1 MSDLGLKRHIKN
13 KRTLPCGFWARRTR
27 RDLKIAEQKRRS
39 DAINNTKLKDLGPP
53 KKLEISTSRPRGK
66 PLSKDEKNSIIRMHD
81 IHFEDMK
88 DLPRPAV
95 SRFKD
100 LSLFFQLL
108 GHFVS
113 TQC

>member
-66 PLSKDEKNSIIRMHD
+66 PLSKDEKNSILRMHN

>member
-1 MSDLGLKRHIKN
+1 MSELGLKRHIKN
-13 KRTLPCGFWARRTR
+13 NRTLPCGFWARRTK

-39 DAINNTKLKDLGPP
+39 DAIQNTKLKDLGPP
-53 KKLEISTSRPRGK
+53 KKLGKSTSRPRGK

-88 DLPRPAV
+88 DSPRPAV

-100 LSLFFQLL
+100 LSLFFQII